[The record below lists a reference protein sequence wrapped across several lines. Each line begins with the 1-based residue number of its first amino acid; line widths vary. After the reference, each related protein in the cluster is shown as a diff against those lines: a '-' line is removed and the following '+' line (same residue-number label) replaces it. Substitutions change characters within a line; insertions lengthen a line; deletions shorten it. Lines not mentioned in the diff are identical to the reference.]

1 MNQVEASTY
10 VSRAPDF
17 WDGVGTI
24 ALGPMALLPYSP
36 IEFNNGKVIP
46 FTPQSRRDPPPDDP
60 FYAERLREL
69 EQVRPQTSYEYGSQ
83 LDEDE
88 FGFSRKR
95 YLSFNNAMLR
105 EQLEYSGFLESQ
117 PVLSEQPAFVPE
129 IASSVLSSDN
139 TFSMTTTTEIATLE

>member
-36 IEFNNGKVIP
+36 IEFNNGSVIP
-46 FTPQSRRDPPPDDP
+46 FTPQLRRDPPPDDP
-60 FYAERLREL
+60 YYAERLREL
-69 EQVRPQTSYEYGSQ
+69 EQIRSETSYEYDSP
-83 LDEDE
+83 LEEDE
-88 FGFSRKR
+88 FGFSQKT
-95 YLSFNNAMLR
+95 YITFNNAMLR
-105 EQLEYSGFLESQ
+105 EQLGSSGFLENQ

-139 TFSMTTTTEIATLE
+139 ILSITTTTGIASLD